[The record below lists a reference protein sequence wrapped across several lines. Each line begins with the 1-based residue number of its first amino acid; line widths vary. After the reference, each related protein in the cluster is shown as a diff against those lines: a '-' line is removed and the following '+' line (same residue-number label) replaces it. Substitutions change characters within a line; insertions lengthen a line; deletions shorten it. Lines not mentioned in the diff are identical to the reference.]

1 MPKKRIPN
9 FNYNVVTIKGH
20 QYYKAYVQNADD
32 KTVIVYGKTIEEL
45 CQKVDDA
52 QHRSE
57 EDAKYVDIEAF
68 VQEYLGVP
76 IVYET
81 FAEPDPGRV
90 GFLSDGKRPLLVR
103 RGNKV
108 EQVVFPARTAVIEKY
123 LLNQKESAR
132 RRFSIAHEGAHDV
145 LGRHIPLQTSPAAAF
160 HSEFDPEMRYTQD
173 MLKEMLSINE
183 CFTNRA
189 AACFLMP
196 AFLVARVL
204 KRHNNSKKVILYDDG
219 ILSQDQKL
227 LIQKMADTLGVSFT
241 AFHTRLSELD
251 LFERRPVEE
260 YLHERLRY
268 GGELHA
274 GSN

>member
-1 MPKKRIPN
+1 MKRFTTNDEIEN
-9 FNYNVVTIKGH
+9 LCEAMIKDFFKSKHYTNVM
-20 QYYKAYVQNADD
+20 
-32 KTVIVYGKTIEEL
+32 
-45 CQKVDDA
+45 C
-52 QHRSE
+52 
-57 EDAKYVDIEAF
+57 VDIEAF

-81 FAEPDPGRV
+81 FAELDPGRV

-260 YLHERLRY
+260 YLHKGLRY

>member
-1 MPKKRIPN
+1 M
-9 FNYNVVTIKGH
+9 
-20 QYYKAYVQNADD
+20 
-32 KTVIVYGKTIEEL
+32 IE
-45 CQKVDDA
+45 
-52 QHRSE
+52 S
-57 EDAKYVDIEAF
+57 
-68 VQEYLGVP
+68 
-76 IVYET
+76 
-81 FAEPDPGRV
+81 
-90 GFLSDGKRPLLVR
+90 FLLSP
-103 RGNKV
+103 
-108 EQVVFPARTAVIEKY
+108 
-123 LLNQKESAR
+123 KESAR

-204 KRHNNSKKVILYDDG
+204 KRHNNSRKVILYDDG

-260 YLHERLRY
+260 YLHEGLRY